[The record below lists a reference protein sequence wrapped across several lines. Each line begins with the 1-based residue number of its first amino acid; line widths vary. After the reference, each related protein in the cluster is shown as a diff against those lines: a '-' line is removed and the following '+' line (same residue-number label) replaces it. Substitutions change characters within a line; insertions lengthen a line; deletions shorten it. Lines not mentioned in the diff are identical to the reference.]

1 MRLAAS
7 AWLSQPLAGGFPP
20 WVLSRWTLVTPAIIP
35 AASPDL
41 ADSSSKAISA
51 GPAPLTLARTVRVDP
66 VVVLIEKFGFGR
78 YERPGETTFFM
89 DATCV
94 NL

>member
-1 MRLAAS
+1 M
-7 AWLSQPLAGGFPP
+7 
-20 WVLSRWTLVTPAIIP
+20 TPAIIP

-41 ADSSSKAISA
+41 ADSSKAISA
-51 GPAPLTLARTVRVDP
+51 GPARLTLARTVRADP

-89 DATCV
+89 GATYV